1 MGKHFVCMAYATIW
15 VCMTIGIVIAII
27 TTRSAGWMWFYIIP
41 ALVRVRAEDDSVEEP
56 KDRED

>member
-1 MGKHFVCMAYATIW
+1 MAYATIW

>member
-1 MGKHFVCMAYATIW
+1 MDKQFAYIAYAAVW

-41 ALVRVRAEDDSVEEP
+41 ALVRVRAEDDSIEEP
-56 KDRED
+56 KDRDD